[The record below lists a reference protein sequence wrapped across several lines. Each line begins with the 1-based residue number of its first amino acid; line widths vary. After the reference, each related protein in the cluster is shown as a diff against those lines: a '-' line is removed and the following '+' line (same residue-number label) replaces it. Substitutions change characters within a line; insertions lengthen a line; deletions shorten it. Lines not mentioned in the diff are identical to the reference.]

1 MHDRFLLIVYSDK
14 KSTFEKLLETD
25 RSLLI
30 HTKNLQILA
39 TEFFKETK
47 DLTSTIFSEIFS
59 KRCVHY
65 NLRHASK
72 FSVPNVKSTF
82 PGIKSLSNVG
92 PKIWDLVPKELK
104 ELSNL
109 SAFKK
114 AIEKWETQNCPCRI
128 CKKYLK
134 NLDFIWYFFLT
145 FLIFIIVMF

>member
-30 HTKNLQILA
+30 HTRNLQILA

-92 PKIWDLVPKELK
+92 PKIWDLVPNELK

-134 NLDFIWYFFLT
+134 NLDFI
-145 FLIFIIVMF
+145 